1 MKNNEENFFLYLKG
15 KMNPKER
22 KFFEDGLK
30 NSEELNSDFEEY
42 EILVQSINESKNI
55 DLNKDYLESIV
66 PNFRSRL
73 EKKDKKKSLK
83 NLKYAF
89 ASIFIIVM
97 GYFLI
102 LTYNTENKQDVNQA
116 LADLSNDEIDLIVN
130 DYNVEDY
137 LTAYMDDISAQK
149 IQYIYAEELKTS
161 LAESIGDINLNE
173 VLVKF
178 NITDVDQYLS
188 DNDVD
193 LIYSQLIEKKIL

>member
-42 EILVQSINESKNI
+42 KILVQSINESKNI